1 MVERT
6 QQGNFDVSTARE
18 DILNRI
24 RRANGAERGSR
35 QEDYGDLLRNYRQA
49 GTLGL
54 QARLDLFVDRLHDY
68 DAAVYWST
76 EPRIRETVAGV
87 MTERDK
93 SGLLIP
99 ADLPTEWLPAGFSF
113 VPDSG
118 LSYSDIDASQGV
130 LTGCALAI
138 AMTGTIVLRQSP
150 GEGRRALTLIPDY
163 HLCVVFAN
171 QVVETV
177 SQGIR
182 EMANFSGAPLT
193 TISGPSATSDIEMT
207 RIKGVH
213 GPRTLDVILIE

>member
-1 MVERT
+1 M
-6 QQGNFDVSTARE
+6 NTARE

-24 RRANGAERGSR
+24 RRVNGAALASR
-35 QEDYGDLLRNYRQA
+35 QEDYAALPRNYRRE

-68 DAAVYWST
+68 DAIVYRSNGL
-76 EPRIRETVAGV
+76 RIRETVAGV
-87 MTERDK
+87 MTERGNF
-93 SGLLIP
+93 GLLIP
-99 ADLPTEWLPAGFSF
+99 TGLPAEWLPAGFSF
-113 VPDSG
+113 VSDSG
-118 LSYSDIDASQGV
+118 LSYSDIDESQGV

-138 AMTGTIVLRQSP
+138 AMTGTIVLRHSS

-163 HLCVVFAN
+163 HVCVVLAN

-182 EMANFSGAPLT
+182 EMANFAGMPLT